1 MGKVKEWYRS
11 VPIWLTVFL
20 YAAAALVGASFLS
33 NQVTG
38 TAYVR
43 MTGLTVNYI
52 LRSGEP
58 VGRESAV
65 AQATVDGYFNVNQG
79 DYEMTSGK
87 ISSSDGDG
95 SVTTWVATINQMSEE
110 DAHRYAVLQQ
120 LTRYAPFFIYSGLFL
135 AAALTFYFTKLKRPL
150 ALLETASAKIADND
164 LDFTLQYAGR
174 DEMAELCAAFEKMRS
189 ALDEN
194 NRQMLSV
201 LDERRQLNDAYTHD
215 LRTPIAV
222 LKGYTDMLVKYLPT
236 GQLPQ
241 EEVVDTV
248 RTMSS
253 QVVRLEQFVCS
264 MNAAQRLAD
273 LTVQREEI
281 PAEEYLSTLRET
293 ADILA
298 ENTGKQVEWKAEP
311 CPGDLSIDPAA
322 VTQVFEN
329 LLGNA
334 LRFASSRIT
343 VQAEK
348 DGDTFTLQVSDDGP
362 GFTEKEL
369 LTAVRPYYSRHQ
381 EGETYHFGLGLHIC
395 RILCEKH
402 GGALT
407 LSNGPGGG
415 AMVSAAF
422 DTRGPYASH
431 GVSGIQPA
439 ALEKG
444 TVAALELT
452 SLHPCTW
459 T

>member
-33 NQVTG
+33 NRVTG
-38 TAYVR
+38 TAYIK

-52 LRSGEP
+52 LRTPVVESKVAVSDETVSSDQIHIEQGDFTSASGQIFSSSGE
-58 VGRESAV
+58 G
-65 AQATVDGYFNVNQG
+65 N
-79 DYEMTSGK
+79 
-87 ISSSDGDG
+87 
-95 SVTTWVATINQMSEE
+95 VTTWVASINQMSEE
-110 DAHRYAVLQQ
+110 DAHRYAILQK
-120 LTRYAPFFIYSGLFL
+120 LTRYAPFAIYSGLFL

-150 ALLETASAKIADND
+150 ALLETASAKIADNE

-174 DEMAELCAAFEKMRS
+174 DEMAQLCAAFEKMRS

-194 NRQMLSV
+194 NRQMLNV

-253 QVVRLEQFVCS
+253 QVARLEQFVCS

-273 LTVQREEI
+273 LAVQREEI

-293 ADILA
+293 ADILS
-298 ENTGKQVEWKAEP
+298 ENTGKQVEWKAGSS
-311 CPGDLSIDPAA
+311 PGDLSIDPAA

-343 VQAEK
+343 VQAEREES
-348 DGDTFTLQVSDDGP
+348 TFTLQVSDDGP
-362 GFTEKEL
+362 GFTEREL
-369 LTAVRPYYSRHQ
+369 LTAARPYYSGRQ

-402 GGALT
+402 GGTLT

-415 AMVSAAF
+415 ASVSATF
-422 DTRGPYASH
+422 DMG
-431 GVSGIQPA
+431 GSGC
-439 ALEKG
+439 L
-444 TVAALELT
+444 
-452 SLHPCTW
+452 PCREIA
-459 T
+459 